1 MESKILPAIC
11 RHHLLAAYVFTK
23 LSVPLDNLCLL
34 LVLPAAGLTKSAAI
48 RGSARDVVIDER
60 IAVGLDLMSAS
71 VPTMLRLL
79 YPNLYVVHD
88 PSGDWGKQ
96 QKGSSQ

>member
-1 MESKILPAIC
+1 MGNPAI
-11 RHHLLAAYVFTK
+11 RISSSTTQK
-23 LSVPLDNLCLL
+23 LEASGYSVVTPLTR
-34 LVLPAAGLTKSAAI
+34 VRFSGLSKSAAI

-79 YPNLYVVHD
+79 YPTLYVVHD
-88 PSGDWGKQ
+88 PSGDWGKPV
-96 QKGSSQ
+96 KGSGK